1 MNGAD
6 FLCYNSIQLMTKQKT
21 RTYARNR
28 SKSSEL
34 FSRKGRERI
43 YDNDGSFF
51 LKLVVFVI
59 LSALWLRL
67 KNPIE
72 VGGLVVQAIPV
83 GLFIALLLVL
93 KLEKY
98 QFNRKIWYVTIIFM
112 AILTSFTPVGV
123 MI

>member
-1 MNGAD
+1 MA
-6 FLCYNSIQLMTKQKT
+6 KQKP

-28 SKSSEL
+28 SKSSEF

-43 YDNDGSFF
+43 YENDSAFF
-51 LKLVVFVI
+51 VKLVIFVV

-67 KNPIE
+67 KEPLEFGALSIQAVPI
-72 VGGLVVQAIPV
+72 GL
-83 GLFIALLLVL
+83 LIALLLVL
-93 KLEKY
+93 RLEKY
-98 QFNRKIWYVTIIFM
+98 QFNRKIWYVTLILM